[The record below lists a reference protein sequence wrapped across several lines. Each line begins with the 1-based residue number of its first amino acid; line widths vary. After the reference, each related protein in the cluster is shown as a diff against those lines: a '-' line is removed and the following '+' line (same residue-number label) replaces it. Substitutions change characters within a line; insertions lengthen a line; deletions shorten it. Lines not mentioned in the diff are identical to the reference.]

1 MSDSVAGI
9 NYRFTD
15 QQLLK
20 GALTHRSRGA
30 NNNERLEFLGDSV
43 LNLVIS
49 SRLYELYPEAQE
61 GDLSRMRARLVRGV
75 SLSDLASSIG
85 LGQHLKLGE
94 GEKKSGGFR
103 RASILA
109 DAFEALIGAIFLDGG
124 YAACRA
130 EILRLFDPL
139 IENMPDVEDLKDAKT
154 RLQEWLQA
162 RGKPLPEYQLVR
174 EEGADHAKKFHVQ
187 CNLTEDSISIEAVGN
202 SRRKAEQAVAGKILD
217 QLIRMKNQEVQDRD
231 TG

>member
-1 MSDSVAGI
+1 MKNSVAGI

-20 GALTHRSRGA
+20 GALTHRSLGA

-49 SRLYELYPEAQE
+49 SRLYELHSEAQE

-75 SLSDLASSIG
+75 TLSEIASSIE
-85 LGQHLKLGE
+85 LGKHLKLGE
-94 GEKKSGGFR
+94 GEMKSGGFR

-109 DAFEALIGAIFLDGG
+109 DAFEALLGAIFLDGG
-124 YAACRA
+124 YAVCRT

-139 IENMPDVEDLKDAKT
+139 IASLPDIEDLKDAKT

-162 RGKPLPEYQLVR
+162 RGRPLPEYDHFR
-174 EEGADHAKKFHVQ
+174 EEGADHAKQFHVQ
-187 CNLTEDSISIEAVGN
+187 CKIPDDSISVEAIGN
-202 SRRKAEQAVAGKILD
+202 SRRKAEQAAAKDMLGKL
-217 QLIRMKNQEVQDRD
+217 QLNGS
-231 TG
+231 T

>member
-1 MSDSVAGI
+1 MQDSVAGI

-15 QQLLK
+15 HQLLK
-20 GALTHRSRGA
+20 VALTHRSVGA

-49 SRLYELYPEAQE
+49 SRLYELRPEAQE

-75 SLSDLASSIG
+75 TLSEIAASIE
-85 LGQHLKLGE
+85 LGKHLKLGE
-94 GEKKSGGFR
+94 GEMKSGGFR

-124 YAACRA
+124 YAVCRD
-130 EILRLFDPL
+130 EVLRLFDPL
-139 IENMPDVEDLKDAKT
+139 IEALPDIEELKDAKT

-162 RGKPLPEYQLVR
+162 RGRPLPEYDHFR
-174 EEGADHAKKFHVQ
+174 EEGAEHAKRFYVQ
-187 CNLTEDSISIEAVGN
+187 CNIPGESRTVEAVGD
-202 SRRKAEQAVAGKILD
+202 SRRKAEQTAAREILD
-217 QLIRMKNQEVQDRD
+217 LLKSN
-231 TG
+231 GSA